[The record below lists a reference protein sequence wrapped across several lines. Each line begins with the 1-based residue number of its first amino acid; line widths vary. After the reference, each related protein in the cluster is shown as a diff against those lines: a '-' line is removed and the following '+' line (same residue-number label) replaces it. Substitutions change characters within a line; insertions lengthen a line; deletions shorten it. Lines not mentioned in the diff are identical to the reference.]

1 MSLLLECGWFF
12 TGKMESVVPNVSRL
26 NLGLFTVVASWT
38 QEGEKHS
45 RGGGLGSELA
55 CYHFCH
61 ILLYKANHKVGL
73 DLRTGK
79 IDSLSGRSYVLWQ
92 KPWI

>member
-1 MSLLLECGWFF
+1 MAGFSLGRWNQWPQ
-12 TGKMESVVPNVSRL
+12 VVSHL
-26 NLGLFTVVASWT
+26 NMGLFTMVASRI
-38 QEGEKHS
+38 QEGEKRA

-61 ILLYKANHKVGL
+61 ILLSKANYKVGL
-73 DLRTGK
+73 DLRSRE